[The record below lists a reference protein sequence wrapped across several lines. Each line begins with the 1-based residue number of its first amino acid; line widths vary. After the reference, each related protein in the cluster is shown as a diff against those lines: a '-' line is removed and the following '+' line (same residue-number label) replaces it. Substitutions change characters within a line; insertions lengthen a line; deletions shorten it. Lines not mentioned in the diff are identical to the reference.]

1 MATKR
6 KASRASWGKTRKLPS
21 GRYQASYVAPDGERY
36 NAPMTFSAKTDA
48 DTWLG
53 GVRADISRGA
63 WTSPAAVA
71 AERAA
76 RDQTLGAYFETWL
89 STRNLRD
96 RTVDEYRRLFR
107 SPNARKPS
115 DKGGPLAPLAPL
127 ALAAITTTV
136 VDRWYGAQTASGTK
150 TQASRAYSLLSTLFK
165 SAVARDLAPSNPCR
179 VEGAQTARTGKKVEP
194 PTDAELATIL
204 SSITPRYRALV
215 VVASAGG
222 LRYGEATALRA
233 KDVTIE
239 RNDEGL
245 ATNVRL
251 NVKRAAVRT
260 AGTIREGDTK
270 TAAGVRSVAIFGLDA
285 VDVAEHVRGL
295 IGDALLFPAA
305 DGVSFLAQATFWR
318 HWNDART
325 AAGRPD
331 MPFHALR
338 HYAGTRYAQTGA
350 TPRETMARLGHT
362 SLAVAMRYQHT
373 TDRDDELAA
382 RAARR

>member
-1 MATKR
+1 MATKKR
-6 KASRASWGKTRKLPS
+6 KRRETFGQIDKLPS
-21 GRYQASYVAPDGERY
+21 GRYRARYVAPDGERHG
-36 NAPMTFSAKTDA
+36 APMTFDTMTDA
-48 DTWLG
+48 RTWLG
-53 GVRADISRGA
+53 GIRSDLAAGRWI
-63 WTSPAAVA
+63 SPAVAA

-76 RDQTLGAYFETWL
+76 RDQTLGAYFDTWL
-89 STRNLRD
+89 TTRNLRP

-107 SPNARKPS
+107 SPDASKPD
-115 DKGGPLAPLAPL
+115 DKGGPLAELAPL
-127 ALAAITTTV
+127 PLAAITTTA
-136 VDRWYGAQTASGTK
+136 VDRWYGAQTKAGTK

-165 SAVARDLAPSNPCR
+165 SAVARDLTPSNPCR

-204 SSITPRYRALV
+204 ENITPRFRALV

-233 KDVTIE
+233 KDVTVE
-239 RNDEGL
+239 RDAEGAV
-245 ATNVRL
+245 ATVRL
-251 NVKRAAVRT
+251 SVKRAAVRT
-260 AGTIREGDTK
+260 AGEIREGDTK

-285 VDVAEHVRGL
+285 ADVAEHVRGL

-305 DGVSFLAQATFWR
+305 DGVSFLAQSAFWR
-318 HWNDART
+318 HWHAART
-325 AAGRPD
+325 AAERPD

-350 TPRETMARLGHT
+350 TPRETMARLGHS